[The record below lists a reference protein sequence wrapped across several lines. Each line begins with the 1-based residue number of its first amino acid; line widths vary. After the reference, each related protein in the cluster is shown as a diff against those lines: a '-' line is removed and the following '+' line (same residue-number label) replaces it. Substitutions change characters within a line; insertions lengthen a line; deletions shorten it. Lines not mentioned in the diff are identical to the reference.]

1 MYVCV
6 CVCVCVCVYLVMSVC
21 LSVCLYACI
30 PIDYLT
36 NRPATLPRTK
46 LQAIKTLTRRA
57 QLFQLRL
64 SDETRHLECV
74 LQGEKKYNSDFIK
87 LNAHKKTKKQNT

>member
-1 MYVCV
+1 MFVCV
-6 CVCVCVCVYLVMSVC
+6 CLFSYVC

-74 LQGEKKYNSDFIK
+74 LQGEKRTIQTLSNST
-87 LNAHKKTKKQNT
+87 LTKKKHLT